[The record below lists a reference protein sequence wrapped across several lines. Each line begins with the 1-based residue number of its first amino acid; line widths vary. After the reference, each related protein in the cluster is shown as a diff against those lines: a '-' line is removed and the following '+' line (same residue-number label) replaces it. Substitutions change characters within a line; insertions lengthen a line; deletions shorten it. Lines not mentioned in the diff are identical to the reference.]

1 MRKKIR
7 NRNRFRLSFI
17 GGILL
22 FFLIA
27 VLFAPALLKSLF
39 PMPHLE
45 IVKKYAMDN
54 DIKIT
59 MVYSVIKTES
69 GFRADAVS
77 PKGAIGLMQITE
89 KTGQWI
95 ADRLGDKYYNYEDLK
110 EPEIN
115 IRYGCWYLSYLLK
128 RFEGNNELALAAYNA
143 GEGTVMRW
151 IADNDIEWRGFEIK
165 SVPYPETERYLVR
178 VNRIYFVYKTLYP
191 EMDSW

>member
-1 MRKKIR
+1 MRVKIR
-7 NRNRFRLSFI
+7 NRFKLSCI

-22 FFLIA
+22 LFIAA
-27 VLFAPALLKSLF
+27 VLFAPVLLKILF

-45 IVKKYAMDN
+45 IVKKYAADN
-54 DIKIT
+54 NVKIT

-69 GFRADAVS
+69 GFRTDVVS
-77 PKGAIGLMQITE
+77 KKGAVGLMQITE
-89 KTGQWI
+89 ITGRWI
-95 ADRLGDKYYNYEDLK
+95 ADKLGDRDYDCEDLK
-110 EPEIN
+110 NPEVN
-115 IRYGCWYLSYLLK
+115 IKYGCWYLSYLLE

-151 IADNDIEWRGFEIK
+151 IADNDIKWRGSEIK

>member
-7 NRNRFRLSFI
+7 NRFRLSCI
-17 GGILL
+17 AVILL
-22 FFLIA
+22 FFIA
-27 VLFAPALLKSLF
+27 AALFAPALLKKLS

-45 IVKKYAMDN
+45 IVKKYAADN
-54 DIKIT
+54 NVKIT

-69 GFRADAVS
+69 GFRTDAVS
-77 PKGAIGLMQITE
+77 KKGAIGLMQITE
-89 KTGQWI
+89 KTGLWI
-95 ADRLGDKYYNYEDLK
+95 ADKLGDKDYVREDLK
-110 EPEIN
+110 NPEVN
-115 IRYGCWYLSYLLK
+115 IKYGCWYLSYLLE

-151 IADNDIEWRGFEIK
+151 IADNDIKWRGLEIK

>member
-89 KTGQWI
+89 KQDNGLQTDW
-95 ADRLGDKYYNYEDLK
+95 A
-110 EPEIN
+110 IN
-115 IRYGCWYLSYLLK
+115 TITMK
-128 RFEGNNELALAAYNA
+128 
-143 GEGTVMRW
+143 
-151 IADNDIEWRGFEIK
+151 I
-165 SVPYPETERYLVR
+165 
-178 VNRIYFVYKTLYP
+178 
-191 EMDSW
+191 